1 MVDILD
7 VLSGARR
14 RSDAVIKM
22 HDLRGSSKATLL
34 KTSTA
39 CERAADEIKRLQG
52 IVDAVDRR
60 MACVNEVKFES
71 GADDV
76 LWGFFRDWKEIKLT
90 GPTE

>member
-22 HDLRGSSKATLL
+22 HDLRGASKATLL

-39 CERAADEIKRLQG
+39 CERAADEIKQLRAELANFKHDPKCASCG
-52 IVDAVDRR
+52 WPKSNHPYRHPFVAVALGED
-60 MACVNEVKFES
+60 S
-71 GADDV
+71 
-76 LWGFFRDWKEIKLT
+76 
-90 GPTE
+90 